1 MNTHAVFAE
10 KVLAVTPSTVL
21 DAHIGYTRKCSGVTG
36 SLKSNP
42 DYRCSRCKGTARPID
57 GDLIMNGF
65 LCKIKNWMLLI
76 HSATLEIR
84 LVLGVVAI

>member
-21 DAHIGYTRKCSGVTG
+21 DAHIGYTRNVVVQLAVQNQTLITVVADAKVLPVQLT
-36 SLKSNP
+36 
-42 DYRCSRCKGTARPID
+42 

-84 LVLGVVAI
+84 SVLGVVAI